1 MVEVKEIYFAYDF
14 DLISWVME
22 HNADIVS
29 YRAFDFGA
37 TIFEMTDGT
46 TVCAYT

>member
-1 MVEVKEIYFAYDF
+1 MTKVQEIYFAYDF

-22 HNADIVS
+22 NNADIVS

-37 TIFEMTDGT
+37 TIFEMVDGT
-46 TVCAYT
+46 TICAHT

>member
-1 MVEVKEIYFAYDF
+1 MTEVKQIYFTYDF

-37 TIFEMTDGT
+37 TIFEMADGT
-46 TVCAYT
+46 TICAYT